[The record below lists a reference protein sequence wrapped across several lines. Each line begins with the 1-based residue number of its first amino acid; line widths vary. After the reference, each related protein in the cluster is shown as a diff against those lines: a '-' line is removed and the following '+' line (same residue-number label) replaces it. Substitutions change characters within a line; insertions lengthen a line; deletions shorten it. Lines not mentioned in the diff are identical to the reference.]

1 MTARRFLLQGRVQG
15 VGFRYFAC
23 TQAERLGVR
32 GWVRNLPDGNVEI
45 HAETDPEIL
54 DEFSRLIRS
63 GPRMAHVVDMSTAV
77 VPEEGHKYF
86 VVKR

>member
-1 MTARRFLLQGRVQG
+1 MIARRFFLRGRVQG

-23 TQAERLGVR
+23 TQAQRLGVR

-45 HAETDPEIL
+45 HAETDSERM
-54 DEFSRLIRS
+54 DEFYRQIRS
-63 GPRMAHVVDMSTAV
+63 GPRMARVVDMDVTN
-77 VPEEGHKYF
+77 VPDEGHEHF